1 MPSTIEQV
9 HREYKDLGLALYAVN
24 IEENRTTVA
33 GFVQKHNLVLPVLL
47 DPEGDA
53 SAAYRITATPTVFL
67 IGRDGKLVAKAL
79 VDLAAGPRAAAT
91 SARPVARGR

>member
-1 MPSTIEQV
+1 LPSTIEQV

-24 IEENRTTVA
+24 IEETRTTVA

-79 VDLAAGPRAAAT
+79 GNKSWTSPQGRALLQ
-91 SARPVARGR
+91 RLLVQ

>member
-1 MPSTIEQV
+1 LPSTIEQV

-33 GFVQKHNLVLPVLL
+33 GFVQKHKMALPVLL
-47 DPEGDA
+47 DLDGEV
-53 SAAYRITATPTVFL
+53 STAYRITATPTVFL

-79 VDLAAGPRAAAT
+79 GTKSWTSPQGRALLQHLL
-91 SARPVARGR
+91 VK